1 MAAGLQ
7 VHIIDGDFRRRA
19 EIANRAKSQ
28 SLHAEIYESG
38 SEFVSHAPKSG
49 VVLAH
54 DGVGAH
60 GGAQLVS
67 AIMGDGRHLPVAL
80 YSENP
85 SPDMI
90 VNAMLAGAL
99 SYLNWPISDEALEA
113 TFARFTNEGVARMK
127 RESRHAQARQ
137 MVERLTDRERAVLME
152 ILHSNSN
159 KEAGQKLGISY
170 RTVEIHRANLMRKLN
185 ARSTPEAVR
194 IAIYGGLDDD
204 F

>member
-1 MAAGLQ
+1 MASGAQ
-7 VHIIDGDFRRRA
+7 IHIIDEDFRRRA

-28 SLHAEIYESG
+28 AFHAEIYESCA
-38 SEFVSHAPKSG
+38 EFVRYAPKTG

-54 DGVGAH
+54 DDPEVLDGAD
-60 GGAQLVS
+60 LVS

-80 YSENP
+80 YSVDP
-85 SPDMI
+85 TPDMI
-90 VNAMLAGAL
+90 VKAMLAGAL
-99 SYLNWPISDEALEA
+99 SYLRWPFTDDAFA
-113 TFARFTNEGVARMK
+113 KTFARFTTEGVARMK
-127 RESRHAQARQ
+127 RESRYAEARKL
-137 MVERLTDRERAVLME
+137 VERLTDRERAVLME

-194 IAIYGGLDDD
+194 IAIYGGLDED

>member
-1 MAAGLQ
+1 M
-7 VHIIDGDFRRRA
+7 HIIDGDFRRRA

-28 SLHAEIYESG
+28 SLHAEIYESAA
-38 SEFVSHAPKSG
+38 EFALHAPRGG

-54 DGVGAH
+54 DDVAVAD
-60 GGAQLVS
+60 GAQLV
-67 AIMGDGRHLPVAL
+67 ATIMSDGRHLPVAL
-80 YSENP
+80 YSTDP
-85 SPDMI
+85 TPDMI
-90 VNAMLAGAL
+90 VKAMLAGAL
-99 SYLNWPISDEALEA
+99 SYLSWPFSDEALNT

-137 MVERLTDRERAVLME
+137 LVDRLTDRERAVLME
-152 ILHSNSN
+152 ILRSNSN